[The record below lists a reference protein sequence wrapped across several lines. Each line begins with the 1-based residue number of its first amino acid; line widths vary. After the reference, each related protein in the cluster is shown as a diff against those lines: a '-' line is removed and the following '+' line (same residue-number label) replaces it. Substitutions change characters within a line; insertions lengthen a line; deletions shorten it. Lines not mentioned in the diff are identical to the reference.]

1 MAMESVGKNIAVSQA
16 AMNSATVTPEKVSSS
31 TFAGR
36 IYSNLES
43 LKSKFEYVTDLFKD
57 KIEDIKSAF
66 SSKKEAVTEKVVENP
81 VFNKNISS
89 LGKERLNADSDPALL
104 EPIAT
109 HRGFKNNDAYEG
121 KPEDKNNKSSDSY
134 SNFDNNSGPTR
145 EAYSRVDSY
154 SNFDEK
160 AAAPPAKETYSKV
173 ESYSNFDKGSTAPN
187 ETYSKIDSDDPPQTS
202 SPSTEYAN
210 VDRAPPSDYQRSPTT
225 EYANADRPEPSNYV
239 RPEQTQDP
247 PANGR
252 ARATHAGYEP
262 LNKNQTNPNYSKLPE
277 PADSPTEYANVDR
290 APPSDYQRPPTTEY
304 ANVDTPK
311 TSEYVK
317 ASPQNNAPPSDYQ
330 QFSSTESRTSNYSQV
345 PPSPAN
351 DYKRTD
357 SSNVDQSPRTSE
369 YVKASPTLANDY
381 QPTQPGIVQSSP
393 RSKYV
398 KFNNPNETTRSPP
411 QLIKARS
418 FASRIYSRLV
428 GNKEVA
434 VENRNFSFKANIG
447 KGSQSDV
454 VLVNVAKTKFD
465 AHGNEVKVNKERVL
479 VVPKQDEDLKN
490 AVQINQIL
498 HAKAKEAKNN
508 GQDALPNVLI
518 AKAIS
523 FKNEIVFQA
532 KYMAGGTVLS
542 NIGKSSTQQLRSM
555 AAGMARGV
563 QQLHKNGI
571 LHRDIKADNFLVTP
585 DGTVKIADMGKAIE
599 RGKGTSTNLFRSAV
613 PPELK
618 KSADWNEKM
627 DIYQLGVAIF
637 QTLTGTTSFSELEDN
652 MIGDVV
658 TRDRSNSNELRKA
671 RDQNSGSWKGMEKL
685 DPETRAMVTRMTDSD
700 PNKRPSADEVAAFF
714 E

>member
-16 AMNSATVTPEKVSSS
+16 AMSSATVSTEKVSSS

-109 HRGFKNNDAYEG
+109 HRSFKNNDAYEG
-121 KPEDKNNKSSDSY
+121 KPEDKNNKSADSY
-134 SNFDNNSGPTR
+134 SNFDNKSGPAR

-154 SNFDEK
+154 SNFDEQ
-160 AAAPPAKETYSKV
+160 ATPSPTKETYSKV
-173 ESYSNFDKGSTAPN
+173 EGYSNFDKGSTAPK
-187 ETYSKIDSDDPPQTS
+187 ETYSTVDSNNPPQAS
-202 SPSTEYAN
+202 SPTTEYAN
-210 VDRAPPSDYQRSPTT
+210 VDRALPSDYQRSPTT

-239 RPEQTQDP
+239 RPQQTEDP

-252 ARATHAGYEP
+252 ARETHAGYES

-290 APPSDYQRPPTTEY
+290 TPSSDYQRPPTTEY
-304 ANVDTPK
+304 ANVDKPK
-311 TSEYVK
+311 SSEYVK
-317 ASPQNNAPPSDYQ
+317 AFPQNNAPPSDYQ
-330 QFSSTESRTSNYSQV
+330 QFSSTDPRTSNYSQV
-345 PPSPAN
+345 DSSVPN
-351 DYKRTD
+351 DYKRTE
-357 SSNVDQSPRTSE
+357 SANVDQSPRTSE
-369 YVKASPTLANDY
+369 YVKPSRLPTNDSQAN
-381 QPTQPGIVQSSP
+381 QPEIVPSSP

-398 KFNNPNETTRSPP
+398 KFSIPNETTRSPTT
-411 QLIKARS
+411 LTKARS
-418 FASRIYSRLV
+418 FASRIYNRLV

-434 VENRNFSFKANIG
+434 VENRNFSFKAKIG
-447 KGSQSDV
+447 SGSQSEV
-454 VLVNVAKTKFD
+454 VLVNVAKTKID

-479 VVPKQDEDLKN
+479 VVPKKDEDLQN
-490 AVQINQIL
+490 AIQINQIL
-498 HAKAKEAKNN
+498 HAKAKDAKSK
-508 GQDALPNVLI
+508 GQDSLPNVLI

-523 FKNEIVFQA
+523 FKDEVVFQA
-532 KYMAGGTVLS
+532 KYIAGGTVLS

-563 QQLHKNGI
+563 QQLHNNGI

-599 RGKGTSTNLFRSAV
+599 KGKGTSTKLFTTAV

-637 QTLTGTTSFSELEDN
+637 QTLTGTTSFSDLEDN
-652 MIGDVV
+652 MVGNVDK
-658 TRDRSNSNELRKA
+658 RDRSNSNELRKA

-700 PNKRPSADEVAAFF
+700 PNNRPSADEVAAFF
-714 E
+714 G